1 MDAEFS
7 LPTEIP
13 QKKWYGRCRG
23 ATRVLLFTTLIS
35 LSNVSQAGVPDEV
48 EGACAGGDD
57 AKTLEVLRAEA
68 EHGDAEAQNSLGL
81 KYYYGPG
88 VPQSFRESVAWYR
101 RSAAQGH
108 ADAQHNLGLAYE
120 DGTGVR
126 SLALIRTLQPTTTAG
141 AGILTSPRHPPGSPR
156 ARG

>member
-1 MDAEFS
+1 MDAASS

-13 QKKWYGRCRG
+13 QRGCQKKWYGSCRG

-35 LSNVSQAGVPDEV
+35 LSIVSQAGVPDEV
-48 EGACAGGDD
+48 EGAC
-57 AKTLEVLRAEA
+57 
-68 EHGDAEAQNSLGL
+68 
-81 KYYYGPG
+81 
-88 VPQSFRESVAWYR
+88 ESVAWYR
-101 RSAAQGH
+101 RAAAQGN